1 MADVRIGGV
10 YATFRAKNDPF
21 LRASRQNVKALQR
34 QGKAVRDLRKNSRQL
49 RDTTERLNR
58 SLQANAKRVA
68 QAAVIGLGFA
78 VRSFANLEHTLAS
91 VRGITGAT
99 EKQFETLAEQVR
111 RLGRTTKFTA
121 QQAAEGQLFLARAGF
136 KVNEIFA
143 ALPGTLQLAQAAS
156 VELGEAADIVS
167 NVLASFGAGADET
180 IRFADVLA
188 KTTTSANTDL
198 LQLAD
203 AIKLVGPISLS
214 LGVSLETTAAAIGML
229 SNAGLQ
235 ATLAGTGLRS
245 VLFSLEAPTSAVLAI
260 LHDLELRTNDVSISQ
275 NGLIKV
281 LEKLR
286 DSGISAGQAIQLFG
300 KRGAPAFNVLINSI
314 PKLRELEITLLNS
327 AGTAAELARIQ
338 DDTLTGSFYRL
349 VSAADGFGESLVRVS
364 GLGAGVKSAFESLAN
379 SINRLTDYIAQ
390 NSKRIFA
397 QVRLAA
403 ELFFGVFLIVGP
415 LGRSIIN
422 IAVMAKSVGALTFAL
437 GLAASAA
444 KFLGKALFIVAI
456 VEGFLLVIDAV
467 RAAKNSFGSLA
478 DFADFLELQYLDAF
492 SSMINAIEK
501 ARDSIENF
509 LSGPGK
515 VQLTLPIDLA
525 SLFFTPERQAELRG
539 MGRKAGELF
548 EDALRLKLSLVTFKQ
563 DIEVKPKFE
572 LLPFPPA
579 IVVKPLSFPPDTAK
593 AQRQQTAYLVS
604 TLDLEKQITRQIED
618 TARQRERGLEI
629 SGLLGEE
636 LLVARA
642 RQDVLAMFED
652 ERLRI
657 ARNLLDVTSN
667 VNRAADAEQRA
678 LLANN
683 AELEKSAKRARISA
697 EKRQQILQ
705 LDLKLLDQQIQ
716 RADKLADIAEREAR
730 AQAAAERAAAN
741 FEKVREVVESVGES
755 FSKFATDAILNFKD
769 IGSAARSLGQAI
781 VKDLIEVLI
790 TAQIRKAALGLI
802 GGLIP
807 GFAAQSGG
815 VHSGFGLVGEG
826 GPELVDF
833 RRPGR
838 VYTNEELGAALTG
851 SGGAPVFNFSPII
864 QSSDG
869 PAVRRAVLESFPV
882 FEERVLRHFAS
893 DMRRPSALRTVTR
906 R

>member
-21 LRASRQNVKALQR
+21 LRASRQNVNALKR
-34 QGKAVRDLRKNSRQL
+34 QAKAVRDLRKNSKQL
-49 RDTTERLNR
+49 RDTVERLNR

-68 QAAVIGLGFA
+68 QAAAISLGFA
-78 VRSFANLEHTLAS
+78 VRSFANLEHTLAT

-99 EKQFETLAEQVR
+99 EKQFEKLSEQVR

-143 ALPGTLQLAQAAS
+143 ALPGTLRLAQAAS

-245 VLFSLEAPTSAVLAI
+245 VLFSLEAPTSAVIAI

-286 DSGISAGQAIQLFG
+286 DSGISAGQAIELFG
-300 KRGAPAFNVLINSI
+300 KRGAPAFNVLVNSI
-314 PKLRELEITLLNS
+314 PQLRELEKTLINS

-338 DDTLTGSFYRL
+338 DDTLTGSFLRL

-364 GLGAGVKSAFESLAN
+364 GLGAGLKSAFDSLAN
-379 SINRLTDYIAQ
+379 SINTLTDYIAK
-390 NSKRIFA
+390 NSQRIFA

-403 ELFFGVFLIVGP
+403 ELFFGVFLIRGP
-415 LGRSIIN
+415 LGRAIIN
-422 IAVMAKSVGALTFAL
+422 IAVMAKSVGKLTFAL
-437 GLAASAA
+437 GLAKSAA
-444 KFLGKALFIVAI
+444 KLLGSALFLIVI
-456 VEGFLLVIDAV
+456 VEGFLLVLDAV
-467 RAAKNSFGSLA
+467 RAVKKSFGSLA
-478 DFADFLELQYLDAF
+478 DFADYLELQYLDAF

-501 ARDSIENF
+501 MRDAIENF
-509 LSGPGK
+509 FSGPGK
-515 VQLTLPIDLA
+515 VKVTLPIDLA

-548 EDALRLKLSLVTFKQ
+548 EDALRLKLSLVSFQ
-563 DIEVKPKFE
+563 RGIEIEVKPK

-579 IVVKPLSFPPDTAK
+579 RAVEPFSLPPDSSK
-593 AQRQQTAYLVS
+593 AQRQQTTYLVS
-604 TLDLEKQITRQIED
+604 TLDLEKQITRQIAD
-618 TARQRERGLEI
+618 SARQRERGLEI
-629 SGLLGEE
+629 SGLLGEA

-642 RQDVLAMFED
+642 RQSVLAMFED

-657 ARNLLDVTSN
+657 VRSLLDVTSN

-678 LLANN
+678 ILANN

-697 EKRQQILQ
+697 EKRQQILR
-705 LDLKLLDQQIQ
+705 LDLKLLDQQVQ

-741 FEKVREVVESVGES
+741 FEKVREVVENTSAA

-781 VKDLIEVLI
+781 VRDLIEVLI

-807 GFAAQSGG
+807 GFEAQSGG
-815 VHSGFGLVGEG
+815 VHRGFGLVGEG

-838 VYTNEELGAALTG
+838 VYTNEELGAAISG
-851 SGGAPVFNFSPII
+851 SGGSPVFNFSPII

-893 DMRRPSALRTVTR
+893 DMGRPSALRTATR